1 MYQLRNSVSVA
12 YMRESEDGK
21 RMVIVK
27 LNPINKDD
35 LKVGDVIGVAREIR
49 CGWGASF
56 RHFMVYPA
64 KIIRITPKRTKIETD
79 KFGEHDKYE
88 TFYKYDSEAIKESEM
103 AKKFNEI
110 RDGVYAIEDFKSRRG
125 LRVIKD
131 EDLDTLSEHIN
142 AVAEILKG
150 YGKRGR
156 NE

>member
-1 MYQLRNSVSVA
+1 MYQLRNSVSVD
-12 YMRESEDGK
+12 YMGK
-21 RMVIVK
+21 VRMTMRK

-35 LKVGDVIGVAREIR
+35 LKVGDVVGIAREIR
-49 CGWGASF
+49 CGWGTSF
-56 RHFMVYPA
+56 RHVMVYPA

-79 KFGEHDKYE
+79 KFGVHDKYE
-88 TFYKYDSEAIKESEM
+88 PFYKYDSEAIKENEM

-142 AVAEILKG
+142 AIAEILKS
-150 YGKRGR
+150 YEK
-156 NE
+156 

>member
-1 MYQLRNSVSVA
+1 
-12 YMRESEDGK
+12 
-21 RMVIVK
+21 MVIGK

-35 LKVGDVIGVAREIR
+35 LKVGDVVGIAREVR

-56 RHFMVYPA
+56 RHVMVYPA
-64 KIIRITPKRTKIETD
+64 KIIRITPKRTKIVTD

-88 TFYKYDSEAIKESEM
+88 TFYKYDSEAIKESKM

-142 AVAEILKG
+142 TVTEILKK
-150 YGKRGR
+150 YGK
-156 NE
+156 